1 MKIPNFRWF
10 IIALVFLAAVLNYID
25 RQALSLLAPDYIK
38 KDLGLDD
45 SGYASIVNIF
55 LVAYTIS
62 YLVSG
67 RLIDK
72 LGTRLGMA
80 VFVAFWSVS
89 NMLTAAAHGF
99 RSLGAY
105 RFALGLGEA
114 GVWPAASKSVSEWFP
129 AKERALA
136 IGVYTMGSTIGAIAT
151 PFLVLPLAGFD
162 FATHLPF
169 VHNLLGAGA
178 GWRMAFILTGG
189 AGLLWVVPWLL
200 LYRQP
205 RQSPFATEK
214 DLKLLADSEAAEA
227 AAANNNNNNAA
238 PKAGQASCLSNA
250 APAPAA
256 TSPWSWKQ
264 IFSSRVVWLLLLG
277 RLITDP
283 AWYFYQFWFPMFLRD
298 SHGVS
303 KSGLTMMW
311 PVFAAAGLG
320 SVIGG
325 LLSGHLIKRGVAPA
339 ASRLWTMLG
348 CALLMPVSLLVAGA
362 GSPVAATWL
371 AAASIVAALA
381 WLINISS
388 LVVDLVPKNS
398 LGAVFGVVA
407 AGSTVGGIIMNTLIS
422 SMLKPAG
429 AIFDSAKAGFLD
441 NAVNAIIGPLLRQV
455 QGGGY
460 AMWFTLMAFLHLAA
474 WLMLYFGRIHKKAG

>member
-67 RLIDK
+67 RLVDK

-89 NMLTAAAHGF
+89 NMLTAAAHGL
-99 RSLGAY
+99 RSLGAF

-136 IGVYTMGSTIGAIAT
+136 IGVYTMGSTIGAVAT
-151 PFLVLPLAGFD
+151 PFLVMPLADFD
-162 FATHLPF
+162 FAQHLPLIS
-169 VHNLLGAGA
+169 HWLGQGA

-189 AGLLWVVPWLL
+189 LGLLWVIPWLL

-205 RQSPFATEK
+205 KQSPFATEK
-214 DLKLLADSEAAEA
+214 ELKTLADSEAAELRAAGAAGTA
-227 AAANNNNNNAA
+227 AAQL
-238 PKAGQASCLSNA
+238 PWGWRKIF
-250 APAPAA
+250 
-256 TSPWSWKQ
+256 TS
-264 IFSSRVVWLLLLG
+264 RAVWLLLLG

-283 AWYFYQFWFPMFLRD
+283 AWYFYQFWFPMFLRNEHD
-298 SHGVS
+298 VS
-303 KSGLTMMW
+303 KGGLTMMW
-311 PVFAAAGLG
+311 PVYAAAGIG
-320 SVIGG
+320 SVLGG
-325 LLSGHLIKRGVAPA
+325 VLSGHLIKRGLAPA
-339 ASRLWTMLG
+339 ASRLWIMLG
-348 CALLMPVSLLVAGA
+348 CALLMPLSLLVARAA
-362 GSPVAATWL
+362 GPVAATWL
-371 AAASIVAALA
+371 AAATIIAALA

-388 LVVDLVPKNS
+388 LVVDIVPKS
-398 LGAVFGVVA
+398 CLGAVFGVVA

-429 AIFDSAKAGFLD
+429 ATAAATGFLD
-441 NAVNAIIGPLLRQV
+441 RAVDTLFGPLLHAV

-460 AMWFTLMAFLHLAA
+460 GLWFTLMAFLHLAA
-474 WLMLYFGRIHKKAG
+474 WLMLWFGRIHKI